1 MLRQWRRGYARGGE
15 DAMVL
20 LRMEGIR
27 QRGFTDGENAAA
39 RCGGSVIRLWEM
51 KSERERE
58 NKRTRQM
65 GGGSAV
71 QDRVNVAR
79 WLACR
84 GAREARGAQLLR
96 PVGHDPPCTT
106 PIQTN

>member
-1 MLRQWRRGYARGGE
+1 
-15 DAMVL
+15 MVL

-65 GGGSAV
+65 GGALGCPR
-71 QDRVNVAR
+71 QGERGEVA
-79 WLACR
+79 
-84 GAREARGAQLLR
+84 GMQGREGGTRRTAPEAGR
-96 PVGHDPPCTT
+96 P
-106 PIQTN
+106 

>member
-1 MLRQWRRGYARGGE
+1 
-15 DAMVL
+15 
-20 LRMEGIR
+20 MEGIR

-65 GGGSAV
+65 GGALGCPR
-71 QDRVNVAR
+71 QGEEAR

-96 PVGHDPPCTT
+96 PVGHEACSGISKLKEIILP
-106 PIQTN
+106 QKHN